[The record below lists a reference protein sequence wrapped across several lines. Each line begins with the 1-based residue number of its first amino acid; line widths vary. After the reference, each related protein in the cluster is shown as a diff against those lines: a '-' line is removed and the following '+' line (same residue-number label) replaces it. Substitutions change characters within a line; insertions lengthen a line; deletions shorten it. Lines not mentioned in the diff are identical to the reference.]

1 MKRVFHF
8 AIVAVL
14 ATEALIIG
22 QGSEAA
28 RVLNEMRAALGGDKL
43 SGVTSITATGRSART
58 MGQFQMTGDVEI
70 LCELPDKYLKKETLT
85 IGTMGSMT
93 TALGFNGETLLQESS
108 APGGQQMVHGG
119 GMVIMRGGPG
129 GTVSGGPGGAAPSPE
144 QQEAMKAIAL
154 RNAKTEFT
162 RLTVALLGASY
173 SGNPVTFVHAGQA
186 ESPEGKADILEVKGG
201 HDFAAKLYVDM
212 ATHRPLM
219 MSWQA
224 PGPQVITSASGSGGA
239 TVFVGGRGG
248 SVAGGTATQGVPPPS
263 DERMK
268 ELMEA
273 AKKPVEHR
281 LYLSDYREV
290 DGVKLPFTLIR
301 SVDGTTTEEL
311 TLEKVKLNAKI
322 DAKKFK

>member
-1 MKRVFHF
+1 MKRAFHF
-8 AIVAVL
+8 AVVAVL

-22 QGSEAA
+22 QGSDAA

-43 SGVTSITATGRSART
+43 NGVTSLTINGRSART

-70 LCELPDKYLKKETLT
+70 LCELPDKYLKKEELT
-85 IGTMGSMT
+85 VGGMASMSST
-93 TALGFNGETLLQESS
+93 LGFNGETLLQDSS
-108 APGGQQMVHGG
+108 SPTQPMAHGG
-119 GMVIMRGGPG
+119 GMMVMRAGPG
-129 GTVSGGPGGAAPSPE
+129 GPMPGGAPPTPE
-144 QQEAMKAIAL
+144 QQAAMKATML

-186 ESPEGKADILEVKGG
+186 ESPEGKADILEIKGG
-201 HDFAAKLYVDM
+201 HDFAAKLYVDV

-219 MSWQA
+219 LSWQA
-224 PGPQVITSASGSGGA
+224 PGPQVITIVDGRPHRR
-239 TVFVGGRGG
+239 RGG
-248 SVAGGTATQGVPPPS
+248 VLRRRAGLVRHRGTQGVQPMS
-263 DERMK
+263 EERMK

-273 AKKPVEHR
+273 AKKLVEHR

-290 DGVKLPFTLIR
+290 DGVKIPHMLVR

>member
-1 MKRVFHF
+1 MKRAFHF

-22 QGSEAA
+22 QGSDAA

-43 SGVTSITATGRSART
+43 AGVTSFTASGRSART

-85 IGTMGSMT
+85 VGSMGSMT

-108 APGGQQMVHGG
+108 SPSQPMVHGG
-119 GMVIMRGGPG
+119 GMVVMRGGPG
-129 GTVSGGPGGAAPSPE
+129 GAMPGGAAPSPE
-144 QQEAMKAIAL
+144 QQAAMKATAL
-154 RNAKTEFT
+154 RGAKMEFT
-162 RLTVALLGASY
+162 RLTVALFGASY

-186 ESPEGKADILEVKGG
+186 ESPDGKADVLEIKGAN
-201 HDFAAKLYVDM
+201 DFAAKLYIDV

-224 PGPQVITSASGSGGA
+224 PGPQIISSSTGGGA
-239 TVFVGGRGG
+239 AVFSSGPGGV
-248 SVAGGTATQGVPPPS
+248 SGGTARQGGAPVS

-273 AKKPVEHR
+273 AKKMVEHR
-281 LYLSDYREV
+281 LYLSEYREV
-290 DGVKLPFTLIR
+290 DGVKIPHMLVR
-301 SVDGTTTEEL
+301 SVDGNTTEEL

>member
-1 MKRVFHF
+1 MKRAFHF
-8 AIVAVL
+8 AVIAVL

-22 QGSEAA
+22 QGQDAA

-43 SGVTSITATGRSART
+43 NSVTSLTITGRSART

-70 LCELPDKYLKKETLT
+70 LCELPDKYLKKEELNV
-85 IGTMGSMT
+85 GGMASMSST
-93 TALGFNGETLLQESS
+93 LGFSGETLLLDSS
-108 APGGQQMVHGG
+108 SPTQPMAHGG
-119 GMVIMRGGPG
+119 GMMVMRAGPG
-129 GTVSGGPGGAAPSPE
+129 GPMPGGAPPTPE
-144 QQEAMKAIAL
+144 QQAAMKATML

-186 ESPEGKADILEVKGG
+186 ESPEGKADILEIKGG
-201 HDFAAKLYVDM
+201 NDFAAKLYVDV
-212 ATHRPLM
+212 ASHRPLM

-224 PGPQVITSASGSGGA
+224 PGPQVITSSMGGRTGGAAVFSGGA
-239 TVFVGGRGG
+239 P
-248 SVAGGTATQGVPPPS
+248 ATSTSGAQGVQPMS
-263 DERMK
+263 EDRMK
-268 ELMEA
+268 ELMES
-273 AKKPVEHR
+273 AKKLVEHR

-290 DGVKLPFTLIR
+290 DGVKIPHMLVR

-322 DAKKFK
+322 DPKKFK

>member
-1 MKRVFHF
+1 MKRAFHF
-8 AIVAVL
+8 AVIAVL

-22 QGSEAA
+22 QGQDAA

-43 SGVTSITATGRSART
+43 NGVTSLTINGRSART

-70 LCELPDKYLKKETLT
+70 LCELPDKYLKKEDLN
-85 IGTMGSMT
+85 IGGMGSMSST
-93 TALGFNGETLLQESS
+93 LGFNGETLLQESS
-108 APGGQQMVHGG
+108 SPSQPMAHGG

-129 GTVSGGPGGAAPSPE
+129 GTMSGGPGGAPPSPE
-144 QQEAMKAIAL
+144 QQAAMKATML

-186 ESPEGKADILEVKGG
+186 ESPEGKADILEIKGAN
-201 HDFAAKLYVDM
+201 DFAAKLYVDV

-219 MSWQA
+219 LSWQA
-224 PGPQVITSASGSGGA
+224 PGPQIMTSSSGGRTGGAMVFSGGAPATSASG
-239 TVFVGGRGG
+239 
-248 SVAGGTATQGVPPPS
+248 TQGVQPMS

-268 ELMEA
+268 ELMES
-273 AKKPVEHR
+273 AKKLVEHR
-281 LYLSDYREV
+281 MYLSDYRDV
-290 DGVKLPFTLIR
+290 DGVKIPHTLVR
-301 SVDGTTTEEL
+301 SVDGNTTEEL
-311 TLEKVKLNAKI
+311 TLEKVRLNAKI